1 MFSIQQQLYDSN
13 DNNDVEEKKQ
23 QQNILKKTEIR
34 TERRL
39 SNKHRNR

>member
-23 QQNILKKTEIR
+23 QQNILKNG
-34 TERRL
+34 
-39 SNKHRNR
+39 NKDGKKVVQ